1 MLLQE
6 LKEQAYK
13 LSKGDR
19 LDLIAAL
26 VQSLQNQVEVDDWQ
40 YLAKRNHPW
49 RKQLYVKGQ
58 KLMASTI
65 WRDMIANEMSV
76 EETADNWNLPL
87 GAIDEIIRYC
97 ESYQDLLKLETE
109 IEFYKLSCNN
119 EKSNLD
125 EDEQELLDSI
135 ENDNWIS
142 IPDSKLKI
150 QRFQDIAKR
159 QVSMQKIELQMSL
172 QDSDKIYNLA
182 NQHDEIVMSTNG

>member
-58 KLMASTI
+58 KLLASTI

-76 EETADNWNLPL
+76 EEAADNWDLPL
-87 GAIDEIIRYC
+87 NAINEVVRYC
-97 ESYQDLLKLETE
+97 ESYRDLLKLEAE
-109 IEFYKLSCNN
+109 KEAYKLSCTN
-119 EKSNLD
+119 E
-125 EDEQELLDSI
+125 I
-135 ENDNWIS
+135 
-142 IPDSKLKI
+142 
-150 QRFQDIAKR
+150 
-159 QVSMQKIELQMSL
+159 
-172 QDSDKIYNLA
+172 IYL
-182 NQHDEIVMSTNG
+182 E

>member
-58 KLMASTI
+58 KLLASTV
-65 WRDMIANEMSV
+65 WQDMITNGMSV
-76 EETADNWNLPL
+76 DEAADNWDLPL
-87 GAIDEIIRYC
+87 DSINEVVRYC
-97 ESYQDLLKLETE
+97 ESHQDLLKLEADE
-109 IEFYKLSCNN
+109 EAYKLSCAN
-119 EKSNLD
+119 EILCL
-125 EDEQELLDSI
+125 E
-135 ENDNWIS
+135 
-142 IPDSKLKI
+142 
-150 QRFQDIAKR
+150 
-159 QVSMQKIELQMSL
+159 
-172 QDSDKIYNLA
+172 
-182 NQHDEIVMSTNG
+182 